1 MLRPDVIDV
10 GIGIAQKH
18 NLEGE
23 ALVLAFEV
31 AWSIG
36 ASVAKY
42 ARLKF
47 EKNPP
52 AEGITDS
59 VSATF
64 RSGILLGVERSFYL
78 YCKAQ
83 E

>member
-52 AEGITDS
+52 AEGIAD
-59 VSATF
+59 
-64 RSGILLGVERSFYL
+64 SGIGDIQKWNTPRGGKELLSIL
-78 YCKAQ
+78 
-83 E
+83 